1 MARAQALAG
10 LPSRELSKGRP
21 LPSPQSIEVCSI
33 DLSGTSLTVTLESS
47 DEGEQLVEFSMPEGY
62 HLDRELVMIAV
73 TTLIGTKYDVVRT
86 AIPLSERCQRDV
98 AALCAA
104 DVEAPTTAEREHRER
119 GHKLALNFSGGF
131 DSMAA
136 LALLPDDVELVSL
149 DFGGAF
155 ARERDFFQTFQ
166 TTILPTNFRQLGL
179 ALNSWSFMGVGPIL
193 LRDHLGIGSYGFG
206 TILEATPYN
215 LIDGLDFRNTPNP
228 WFRAAGLSQF
238 NPALGLTEVGTAML
252 LQSRFPQH
260 VEASLTSLA
269 APSSEK
275 AYRKALMLHLAGRLT
290 GNSFDVPTDAPAQ
303 SFLTFGKALPT
314 DFLSLYVLKHLGPE
328 IAGHLVGGIPD
339 RAHEMVKELRLTF
352 YERLNTNFYNHVEP
366 DSRALVVSRCADAGI
381 GLYDE
386 TDWREFA
393 LVRDLIAEHHTIPGR
408 L

>member
-1 MARAQALAG
+1 M
-10 LPSRELSKGRP
+10 
-21 LPSPQSIEVCSI
+21 PSPQSIDIRSI
-33 DLSGTSLTVTLESS
+33 DLSGASLSVTLQSS
-47 DEGEQLVEFSMPEGY
+47 DEGEQLVEFSMPQGY
-62 HLDRELVMIAV
+62 QLDRELVMIAV

-86 AIPLSERCQRDV
+86 AIPLSEACRREV

-104 DVEAPTTAEREHRER
+104 EVEAPGAAARVRHER

-155 ARERDFFQTFQ
+155 TRERDFFETFQ
-166 TTILPTNFRQLGL
+166 TTIIPTNFRQLGL

-215 LIDGLDFRNTPNP
+215 FIEGLDFRNTPNP

-252 LQSRFPQH
+252 LQTRYPEH

-290 GNSFDVPTDAPAQ
+290 GDAFDVPADVPTQPYLA
-303 SFLTFGKALPT
+303 FGRALPT

-328 IAGHLVGGIPD
+328 IAGHLVSGIPD

-352 YERLNTNFYNHVEP
+352 YERLNTNFYNHVAP
-366 DSRALVVSRCADAGI
+366 SSRALVVTRCAEAGI

-386 TDWREFA
+386 TDWREFT
-393 LVRDLIAEHHTIPGR
+393 LVRDLIAESHTIPGR